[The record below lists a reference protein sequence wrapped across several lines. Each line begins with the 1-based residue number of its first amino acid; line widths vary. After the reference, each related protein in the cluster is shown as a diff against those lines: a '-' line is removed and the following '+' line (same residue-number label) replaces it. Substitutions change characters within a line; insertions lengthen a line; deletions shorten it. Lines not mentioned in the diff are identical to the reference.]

1 MSVVLRGDNWN
12 KCVIYLDDVLIFS
25 ETFEQHVRDVD
36 SILGKIEAAGLKLS
50 PQKCRFFTNE
60 VKFLG
65 HIVSENGTLY

>member
-65 HIVSENGTLY
+65 HIVSEN